1 MYRSLP
7 HPLQFLSNP
16 ALIWQRWSQWAV
28 RCYWW
33 ERSLCAC
40 LSHPIKHRN
49 QRKTAWWLLVSHT
62 GVISVLTEHKP
73 FLEGFCHSERQEK
86 HGVLKA
92 ISAGS
97 QKKGQRWWFQLLE
110 WTKKADWFVFAWSL
124 LIEMNHFL
132 ASNKKKTN
140 PRNHFSEIWKK
151 AKVYIYFFYCDSFL
165 KFEAFCALPISLVAC
180 GKEIAAINVVSEKWL
195 QLNRKWMDFWAPFV
209 IF

>member
-16 ALIWQRWSQWAV
+16 ALIWQQWSQWAV

-132 ASNKKKTN
+132 ASNKKKQTLV
-140 PRNHFSEIWKK
+140 ITL
-151 AKVYIYFFYCDSFL
+151 A
-165 KFEAFCALPISLVAC
+165 KFEKRLRFIY
-180 GKEIAAINVVSEKWL
+180 IFFI
-195 QLNRKWMDFWAPFV
+195 V
-209 IF
+209 IHF